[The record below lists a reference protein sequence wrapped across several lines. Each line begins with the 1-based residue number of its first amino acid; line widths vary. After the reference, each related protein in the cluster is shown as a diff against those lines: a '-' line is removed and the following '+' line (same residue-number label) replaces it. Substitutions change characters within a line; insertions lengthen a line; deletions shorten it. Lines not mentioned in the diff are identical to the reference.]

1 VTGRHR
7 RPSSRRPLL
16 GAVVALLLVAAG
28 AGWVAVQHHGAS
40 VSPTTTSTTTLP
52 TPTTTTT
59 LRAASISLAAVG
71 DTDLGYTPTLPAV
84 PSAEFAPVRSL
95 LKANI
100 TFGNLEGT
108 MTTATS
114 SKCGSSSSDCYAFR
128 VPPSYAEVYRAAG
141 FSVLNSANN
150 HSYDFGAAGVAQT
163 SAALRSAGIVQAGLP
178 GQIGYVTS
186 HGITVAFVDLAPYY
200 LTNNFLVPSEVT
212 GLITTARHHAS
223 IVVVYLHTG
232 AEGET
237 ADHVTR
243 QSEYYYGENRGNPF
257 VTAHQ
262 AIDAGAD
269 LVLASGPHVWRGMQ
283 WYRGHLIVYSM
294 GDFTNYDAFSS
305 AGDLALSGVVHVT
318 LSASGQFL
326 RGWVDP
332 VVIEQGGLA
341 VPDPTHALW
350 PFINGLSTSDFGSSA
365 ALVTG
370 HGAIVGPRG

>member
-1 VTGRHR
+1 M
-7 RPSSRRPLL
+7 
-16 GAVVALLLVAAG
+16 LVLVLAG
-28 AGWVAVQHHGAS
+28 AGSWLILRHHHTTME
-40 VSPTTTSTTTLP
+40 VPTTSTTTSLV
-52 TPTTTTT
+52 PTTTTT
-59 LRAASISLAAVG
+59 VAATSISLAAVG
-71 DTDLGYTPTLPAV
+71 DTDLGDTPTLPAV

-95 LKANI
+95 LKADI

-114 SKCGSSSSDCYAFR
+114 SKCGANSSDCYAFR
-128 VPPSYAEVYRAAG
+128 VPPSYAQVYRAAG

-178 GQIGYVTS
+178 GQIGYVKS

-200 LTNNFLVPSEVT
+200 LTNNFLVPSEVV
-212 GLITTARHHAS
+212 GLIKTAHQHAS

-232 AEGET
+232 AEGEA

-318 LSASGQFL
+318 LNTSGQFV
-326 RGWVDP
+326 RGWIDP
-332 VVIEQGGLA
+332 VVIQQGGLA
-341 VPDPTHALW
+341 VPDPRHALW
-350 PFINGLSTSDFGSSA
+350 SFVNGLSASDFGATA
-365 ALVTG
+365 ALINA
-370 HGAIVGPRG
+370 HGALIAPRG